1 MSGDH
6 HDAHPVPDEQRQ
18 AEAGLWPRRVSP
30 APSTP
35 GEPRWECVVP
45 MSVRFRTC
53 TEARSHASC
62 RTYNEHQRADA
73 RTPAPPAPLTR
84 PDTDELR
91 ATAHFV
97 CDDIDNGRGDDA
109 SDLILAAA
117 DWIDAQPAPLTPTP
131 QPDGRWVEAIWHI
144 LVTEGGA
151 NAEDRDAFIAQWPD
165 CVEYRF
171 GGHLGSGGKV
181 WAPGS
186 KRSVPVVDFYP
197 ESSTVSR
204 RAIAARINV
213 HLCDAYVMAIALGS
227 AAPPPTPVER
237 PAAITDEMLR
247 AAETHHGDSC
257 SYCTSAGDIDCPT
270 AAILDALTTSPAP
283 GDNP

>member
-1 MSGDH
+1 MSDQQSPSGQTWVCR
-6 HDAHPVPDEQRQ
+6 APVNRPTEYDVTTKIH
-18 AEAGLWPRRVSP
+18 AWWNPPVIVV
-30 APSTP
+30 
-35 GEPRWECVVP
+35 RW
-45 MSVRFRTC
+45 
-53 TEARSHASC
+53 
-62 RTYNEHQRADA
+62 ADG
-73 RTPAPPAPLTR
+73 TSPAPPAPLTR

-117 DWIDAQPAPLTPTP
+117 YWIDAQPAPLAPTLP
-131 QPDGRWVEAIWHI
+131 
-144 LVTEGGA
+144 
-151 NAEDRDAFIAQWPD
+151 
-165 CVEYRF
+165 
-171 GGHLGSGGKV
+171 
-181 WAPGS
+181 
-186 KRSVPVVDFYP
+186 
-197 ESSTVSR
+197 
-204 RAIAARINV
+204 
-213 HLCDAYVMAIALGS
+213 S
-227 AAPPPTPVER
+227 APVER